1 MLIDDT
7 SLKDYL
13 QSEDAYEK
21 KRQRMKK
28 QNIDDIINKQYIP
41 TFMRNNYVKIESAP
55 QPIDSM
61 YHKMYYSIHKAI
73 DATKFVLEYIKN
85 VVMNK

>member
-28 QNIDDIINKQYIP
+28 QNIDTVVND
-41 TFMRNNYVKIESAP
+41 NYVKIESAP